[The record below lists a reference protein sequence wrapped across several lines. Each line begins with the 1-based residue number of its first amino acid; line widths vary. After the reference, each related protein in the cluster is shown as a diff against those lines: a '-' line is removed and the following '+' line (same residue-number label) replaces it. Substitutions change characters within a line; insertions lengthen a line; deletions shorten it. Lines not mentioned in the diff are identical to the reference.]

1 MSEIKREIEVK
12 EFECPFCGSVQS
24 ELVRDE
30 MLNEET
36 GEVMGFGID
45 GWECKKCGAENDIG
59 LEEFKKDYKPFKE
72 FIDENDWDGLH
83 QYCKYNTSDDF
94 FMLTNLAKLYN
105 QQRKFRKALDLAA
118 VILVLDPTNPDLEFI
133 IRNAK
138 KSIKNKR
145 EIK

>member
-12 EFECPFCGSVQS
+12 EFECPFCGNNQS
-24 ELVRDE
+24 ELVKDS
-30 MLNEET
+30 MINEET

-59 LEEFKKDYKPFKE
+59 LGEFKKDYRPFIE
-72 FIDENDWDGLH
+72 FIKNNDWDGLH
-83 QYCKYNTSDDF
+83 QYCKHNTDDDF